1 MTCSMVK
8 DLALNQS
15 LNEGK
20 APKPR
25 AAYEAALLEPD
36 SDIIRVPYA
45 RQDDHYACKAR
56 RT

>member
-20 APKPR
+20 ALKPR
-25 AAYEAALLEPD
+25 KAYEAALLVA
-36 SDIIRVPYA
+36 IQLRGG
-45 RQDDHYACKAR
+45 
-56 RT
+56 